1 MEITVY
7 GANNSL
13 ACIQS
18 QRNDFGMSIEKG
30 NKKIINAWCWYD
42 WANSVYPL
50 VITTA
55 VFPIYFGAVTKTG
68 DVSYIEFLGRQVVNS
83 EFYSYLVSLSF
94 LMVAMISPILSG
106 IADYAGRKRLF
117 MQIFSS
123 IGALA
128 SISLFFFTGRENL
141 WIGVVG
147 SIMASIGFAGSLV
160 FYNAFLPEI
169 VEEKRM
175 DRVSARGFTMGY
187 IGSSILLILC
197 FVVIMMPNT
206 FGIPNLPNG
215 DPNTGLA
222 TRFSFMMAGLWWLG
236 FAQIAFAGLPARTHT
251 RPVDSKRLLT
261 HGYKELLNVV
271 RQLRQP
277 AQRKLV
283 FFLAGFFFCALGYM
297 TVIYLATLFGEK
309 EIGMSASELMIT
321 VLIIQ
326 FVAIGGSYLF
336 AAISGRIGNIPAIMI
351 SASIW
356 ALVCCSTF
364 FVTDKVG
371 FYVVAFFVGTVMGGI
386 QALARSTYAKLL
398 PETDDH
404 ASYYSFYELTEK
416 VATATGT
423 FSYGVIINLTGTMRN
438 ASLFLGCMFVVGV
451 GFLFLAH
458 RAYKAVPAKAV
469 G

>member
-1 MEITVY
+1 M
-7 GANNSL
+7 
-13 ACIQS
+13 
-18 QRNDFGMSIEKG
+18 EKG
-30 NKKIINAWCWYD
+30 NKKIVNAWCWYD

-68 DVSYIEFLGRQVVNS
+68 EVSYIEFLGRDIVNT
-83 EFYSYLVSLSF
+83 EFYSYLVALSF
-94 LMVAMISPILSG
+94 LMVAMISPVLSG

-141 WIGVVG
+141 WIGVLG

-169 VEEKRM
+169 AAEKDM
-175 DRVSARGFTMGY
+175 DKVSARGFTMGY

-197 FVVIMMPNT
+197 FVVIMMPGT
-206 FGIPNLPNG
+206 FGIPDLPDG
-215 DPNTGLA
+215 KPNTGLA
-222 TRFSFMMAGLWWLG
+222 TRISFMMAGLWWLG
-236 FAQIAFAGLPARTHT
+236 FAQIAFAGLPARTHD
-251 RPVDSKRLLT
+251 RVVDSKKLLS
-261 HGYKELLNVV
+261 HGYKELAGVM
-271 RQLRQP
+271 RQLRLP
-277 AQRKLV
+277 AQRKILL
-283 FFLAGFFFCALGYM
+283 FLAGFFFCALGYM

-309 EIGMSASELMIT
+309 EVGMTSSELMIT

-336 AAISGRIGNIPAIMI
+336 AGISSKLGNIPAIMI
-351 SASIW
+351 SAIIW

-398 PETDDH
+398 PETEDH

-423 FSYGVIINLTGTMRN
+423 FSYGIIINLTGTMRN
-438 ASLFLGCMFVVGV
+438 ASLFLGLMFLVGIV
-451 GFLFLAH
+451 FLFFAH
-458 RAYKAVPAKAV
+458 RAQRVTAS
-469 G
+469 

>member
-1 MEITVY
+1 MH
-7 GANNSL
+7 
-13 ACIQS
+13 
-18 QRNDFGMSIEKG
+18 MEKG
-30 NKKIINAWCWYD
+30 NKKIVNAWCWYD

-68 DVSYIEFLGRQVVNS
+68 EVSYIEFLGRDIVNT
-83 EFYSYLVSLSF
+83 EFYSYLVALSF
-94 LMVAMISPILSG
+94 LMVAMISPVLSG

-169 VEEKRM
+169 AAEKDM
-175 DRVSARGFTMGY
+175 DKVSARGFTMGY
-187 IGSSILLILC
+187 IGSSVLLILC
-197 FVVIMMPNT
+197 FVVIMMPGT
-206 FGIPNLPNG
+206 FGIPDLPDG
-215 DPNTGLA
+215 KPNTGLA
-222 TRFSFMMAGLWWLG
+222 TRISFMMAGLWWLG
-236 FAQIAFAGLPARTHT
+236 FAQIAFAGLPARTHD
-251 RPVDSKRLLT
+251 RAVDSKKLLS
-261 HGYKELLNVV
+261 HGYRELLGVM
-271 RQLRQP
+271 RQLRLP
-277 AQRKLV
+277 AQRKILL
-283 FFLAGFFFCALGYM
+283 FLAGFFFCALGYM

-309 EIGMSASELMIT
+309 EVGMTSSELMIT

-336 AAISGRIGNIPAIMI
+336 AGISSKLGNIPAIMI
-351 SASIW
+351 SAIIW

-398 PETDDH
+398 PETEDH

-416 VATATGT
+416 VATAAGT
-423 FSYGVIINLTGTMRN
+423 FSYGIIINLTGTMRN
-438 ASLFLGCMFVVGV
+438 ASLFLGLMFLVGIV
-451 GFLFLAH
+451 FLFFAH
-458 RAYKAVPAKAV
+458 RAQRATAS
-469 G
+469 